1 MLLRS
6 LLIKAYMYLWA
17 ISDSDFV
24 TNFLH
29 GFCNFAP
36 FNKKGCTL
44 SFEIMKLKEKKNTNI
59 SVVIEGKKTEGSEL
73 IVIIIHSKY
82 FPDADWLRA
91 HA

>member
-1 MLLRS
+1 
-6 LLIKAYMYLWA
+6 
-17 ISDSDFV
+17 
-24 TNFLH
+24 
-29 GFCNFAP
+29 
-36 FNKKGCTL
+36 
-44 SFEIMKLKEKKNTNI
+44 MKLKEKKNTNI